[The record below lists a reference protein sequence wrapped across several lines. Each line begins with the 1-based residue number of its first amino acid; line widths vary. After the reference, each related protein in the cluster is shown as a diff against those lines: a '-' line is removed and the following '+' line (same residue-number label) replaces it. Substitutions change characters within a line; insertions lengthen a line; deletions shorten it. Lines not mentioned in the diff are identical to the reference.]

1 MFPREIKLLIKIIL
15 LSLCFVD
22 FQNPL
27 IPSERKFLK
36 EPKLKKI
43 DKIHWKKIRKK
54 KVDKTLK
61 WEKSDEPSFFYN
73 EDFYKREGLIKPQFN
88 INSLNRSLVFD
99 NNILGPDISWL
110 VPPGFAWN
118 KKYKFDG
125 SIRGHSRRKENEK
138 FLRWN
143 GGDAVGQFYYQF
155 LHLNKTSFGLNL
167 GVRSVYSG
175 DNFIGG
181 RSPIGDGL
189 STGFRLDYEISSRS
203 GVSFGAEQLLHFDG
217 KTDTGRD
224 LYLTYSKGWWNQN
237 IEGLFPL
244 YTFTGGIGTGKL
256 AEGAIK
262 GFCSDLLGGNGIN
275 IKDKGRLCWAPI
287 FSLAMVNNESFS
299 TFLEY
304 NSNSLILGSSLTP
317 FNNVPLRGTFAVKL
331 ADEDNYNINKFSEM
345 TWIFRAS
352 LGF

>member
-1 MFPREIKLLIKIIL
+1 MFYREKNFLIKTIL
-15 LSLCFVD
+15 LMGLVD
-22 FQNPL
+22 FQLPL
-27 IPSERKFLK
+27 TSSEKNFFK
-36 EPKLKKI
+36 EPKNQKI
-43 DKIHWKKIRKK
+43 EKI
-54 KVDKTLK
+54 K
-61 WEKSDEPSFFYN
+61 WVNIKENKFDQIIKWSVSEEPSFFDN
-73 EDFYKREGLIKPQFN
+73 EDFFIEETEFKNQYR

-99 NNILGPDISWL
+99 NNIIGPDISWL

-118 KKYKFDG
+118 KRYKFDG
-125 SIRGHSRRKENEK
+125 SVRGHSRRKGNEK
-138 FLRWN
+138 FLKWN

-155 LHLNKTSFGLNL
+155 LHLEKSSFGVNL

-189 STGFRLDYEISSRS
+189 STGFRWDYEISSRS
-203 GVSFGAEQLLHFDG
+203 GVSIGAEQLLHFDG

-224 LYLTYSKGWWNQN
+224 IYLTYSKGWWNQN
-237 IEGLFPL
+237 VEGLFPL

-262 GFCSDLLGGNGIN
+262 GLCSDLLGGNGIN
-275 IKDKGRLCWAPI
+275 IKEKGRLCWSPI
-287 FSLAMVNNESFS
+287 FSVAMVNNESFS

-331 ADEDNYNINKFSEM
+331 ADEDNYDINNFSEM

>member
-1 MFPREIKLLIKIIL
+1 MFFRDKNFLIKTILLIGL
-15 LSLCFVD
+15 VD
-22 FQNPL
+22 FQPPL
-27 IPSERKFLK
+27 TSSEKILFK
-36 EPKLKKI
+36 EPVNQKI
-43 DKIHWKKIRKK
+43 EKIKWVKIK
-54 KVDKTLK
+54 
-61 WEKSDEPSFFYN
+61 ENKSDQIIKWSGSEEPSFFDN
-73 EDFYKREGLIKPQFN
+73 EGFFRAETEFKNQYR

-99 NNILGPDISWL
+99 NNIIGPDVSWL

-118 KKYKFDG
+118 KRYKFDG
-125 SIRGHSRRKENEK
+125 SVRGHSRRKGNEK
-138 FLRWN
+138 FLKWN

-155 LHLNKTSFGLNL
+155 LHLEKSSLGVNL

-189 STGFRLDYEISSRS
+189 STGFRWDYEISSRS

-224 LYLTYSKGWWNQN
+224 IYFTYSKGWWNQN

-262 GFCSDLLGGNGIN
+262 GMCSDLLGGNGIN
-275 IKDKGRLCWAPI
+275 IKEKGRLCWAPI
-287 FSLAMVNNESFS
+287 FSVAMVNNESFS

-331 ADEDNYNINKFSEM
+331 ADEDNYEINDFSEM